1 MLFEDKYPSDVRSF
15 LSVTSQPFPHAAT
28 RTLET
33 CYSLP
38 ETRGLLPA
46 PFKAHSFLR
55 GKCVASSQS
64 VHTHFGQHFC
74 LPAAKGLWKGQFL
87 GACRASFYTWHS
99 PHAVPHMKGHAAL
112 LRPGKGTV
120 CKEGLYEMSILS
132 IESAALSLLTTWHI
146 FCTVLPLSG
155 DRREGG
161 SL

>member
-1 MLFEDKYPSDVRSF
+1 MLPHGLWRP
-15 LSVTSQPFPHAAT
+15 VTLFPRQGASCQLCSRHT
-28 RTLET
+28 RF
-33 CYSLP
+33 SGASAWHLP
-38 ETRGLLPA
+38 
-46 PFKAHSFLR
+46 KA
-55 GKCVASSQS
+55 C
-64 VHTHFGQHFC
+64 THFGQHFC

-112 LRPGKGTV
+112 LRPGKGNV
-120 CKEGLYEMSILS
+120 CKEGLYEVSILS